1 MSNSVG
7 AAPIEALG
15 ANVLNTRF
23 EHLDKALVE
32 STKDRIIDI
41 FGCAIGG
48 ANAPANAGMINL
60 IKQWGGKKEST
71 IWVHGGK
78 APAHNVAM
86 VNAVINR
93 SYDFEELGGSHQ
105 SGTTIPA
112 AFAMGEAVGTSG
124 KELLTAL
131 IAGNDVGYRVSRGFD
146 FDFFQGFDGIGTI
159 QVFPVTATSGRLLG
173 LNQFQMRN
181 AFGIVLTQT
190 SGTIQDIW
198 DGAATF
204 KLPQGIAG
212 RNGIFAAELAKAGW
226 TGVKDAL
233 QSRFGYYNLYTHGC
247 THPELITQDLGKV
260 YYGFLGY
267 KRYPSGGPNHIGLE
281 GAMKMLAKYNL
292 KADDIAE
299 ITLRVNKHSL
309 ANYYAKPWEIRD
321 FPQGDAIFSYRYTMA
336 AAMVRGHFKLE
347 DLTENAIRDPI
358 VNELIKK
365 INVAEIPE
373 DIAKSH
379 KGAVEISMKTKD
391 GREFRDIIEGG
402 SSGPGSKPL
411 SRQEVITKFWDQVEF
426 SKTVT
431 RKNAARLLSLVE
443 KLEDVDK
450 VSKVVELLVA

>member
-1 MSNSVG
+1 MRNPNSG
-7 AAPIEALG
+7 TAIEALG
-15 ANVLNTRF
+15 ANVLRTRF
-23 EHLDKALVE
+23 EDLDRALVE
-32 STKDRIIDI
+32 ATKDRIIDI

-48 ANAPANAGMINL
+48 ANAPANAGMVNL
-60 IKQWGGKKEST
+60 IKNWGGKKEST

-112 AFAMGEAVGTSG
+112 AFAVGEAVATSG

-159 QVFPVTATSGRLLG
+159 QVFPVTATAGRLLG

-204 KLPQGIAG
+204 KLPQGLAG
-212 RNGIFAAELAKAGW
+212 RNGIFAAELAKTGW
-226 TGVKDAL
+226 TGVRDAL

-281 GAMKMLAKYNL
+281 GAMKMFAKYSL
-292 KADDIAE
+292 KADDIGE
-299 ITLRVNKHSL
+299 VTMRVNRHSL
-309 ANYYAKPWEIRD
+309 ENYYAKPWEIRD

-336 AAMVRGHFKLE
+336 AAMLRGHFKLE
-347 DLTENAIRDPI
+347 DLTEEAIRDPR
-358 VNELIKK
+358 VNALIKK
-365 INVAEIPE
+365 INVAELPE
-373 DIAKSH
+373 DVAKSRR
-379 KGAVEISMKTKD
+379 GAVEIHMKTKD
-391 GREFRDIIEGG
+391 GREFRDIIEGA

-411 SRQEVITKFWDQVEF
+411 TREEVKTKFWDQVEF
-426 SKTVT
+426 SRTVT
-431 RKNAARLLSLVE
+431 RKNVE
-443 KLEDVDK
+443 KLLAQVENLEDVDD
-450 VSKVVELLVA
+450 VSKVVKLLVA